1 MAANPGTR
9 RREREIETRAENR
22 TLGFLLGSKM
32 NLSSPV
38 SRKKKKRKA
47 LDTSPS
53 LSSTDFVIPRRSPP
67 KCLLG
72 WKIARVLDDGRMDL
86 SFETK
91 GLLMNRVIGGT
102 LEGFYC

>member
-72 WKIARVLDDGRMDL
+72 
-86 SFETK
+86 
-91 GLLMNRVIGGT
+91 
-102 LEGFYC
+102 